1 MLTALVAAP
10 LVAAATVWGGAGAF
24 AGLTALAVLAGAWEW
39 AGLAG
44 FGRARHRAL
53 FLLCMACLLG
63 VCHRLAIPWLP
74 LAAAALA
81 LVWWGLALGLII
93 RWQRG
98 AASRHGPWARGLAG
112 LLTLGPAWVCLT
124 ALHREPSVFGAPGP
138 WAALA
143 LLLMVWSA
151 DTGAWFAGRRWGR
164 RKLAH
169 RVSPGKTWEGLWGG
183 MAAGL
188 AAGAA
193 CSLWLPP
200 LTPGRFA
207 LFMAACVA
215 VLGAAVVGDLGE
227 SLAKRQAG
235 LKDSG
240 RLFPGHGGALDRID
254 SLTAAAPMF
263 FLCALLL
270 EKIG

>member
-1 MLTALVAAP
+1 MLTALAAAP
-10 LVAAATVWGGAGAF
+10 LMVAATLWGGAGVF
-24 AGLTALAVLAGAWEW
+24 AGLTALAVLVGAWEW

-44 FGRARHRAL
+44 FGRPRHRAL
-53 FLLCMACLLG
+53 FLLGVACLLG
-63 VCHRLAIPWLP
+63 ACHRFAAPWLP

-98 AASRHGPWARGLAG
+98 AALRHGSWSRGLAG
-112 LLTLGPAWVCLT
+112 LLTLAPAWVCLT

-138 WAALA
+138 WAVLA

-164 RKLAH
+164 RKLAC

-200 LTPGRFA
+200 LTLGQFA
-207 LFMAACVA
+207 LFMAACAA
-215 VLGAAVVGDLGE
+215 VLAASVVGDLGE

-240 RLFPGHGGALDRID
+240 SLFPGHGGALDRID
-254 SLTAAAPMF
+254 SLTAAAPLF

-270 EKIG
+270 EQTG